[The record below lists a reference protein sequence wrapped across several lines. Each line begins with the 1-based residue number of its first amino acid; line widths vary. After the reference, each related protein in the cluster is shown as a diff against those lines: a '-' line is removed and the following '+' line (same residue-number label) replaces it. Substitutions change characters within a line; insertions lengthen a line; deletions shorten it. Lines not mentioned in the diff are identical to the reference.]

1 MTAGNVALTAH
12 IAKKQQHKLPGAARR
27 RGAQARYAGKIAQG
41 NFDES
46 SFGRCIAAEDRVT
59 SSSLNEG
66 LFAQL
71 MNTYHIIQ
79 TLVAHALAK

>member
-27 RGAQARYAGKIAQG
+27 GRRGAQARYAGKRVLSAQG

-71 MNTYHIIQ
+71 MNTYHII
-79 TLVAHALAK
+79 LW

>member
-12 IAKKQQHKLPGAARR
+12 IAKKQQHKLPGEAQRQPRRR
-27 RGAQARYAGKIAQG
+27 RGVGKIAQG

-71 MNTYHIIQ
+71 MNTYHII
-79 TLVAHALAK
+79 LW

>member
-27 RGAQARYAGKIAQG
+27 GAQARCAGKRAQG

-71 MNTYHIIQ
+71 MNTYHII
-79 TLVAHALAK
+79 LW